1 MQKKF
6 WHWQTINHIINQV
19 CSKGC
24 DFLKKKILLLISFII
39 VIVSIFVSCSVNSD
53 NKDVLTT
60 AVTDND
66 GTTRYY
72 EVVTNDSETTVLYEI
87 TTDSDGN
94 AITKKDDTYVTVKN
108 SSKIHTTGTRKND
121 SNSTSARPTLS
132 SKNNLDDNDVPFE
145 STTENK
151 TTNISNIAQTE
162 STSVPSSE
170 TATTIEAATDADGW
184 ITKWY

>member
-24 DFLKKKILLLISFII
+24 DFLKKKTLLLISFII
-39 VIVSIFVSCSVNSD
+39 VIVSIFVSCAVNSD

-72 EVVTNDSETTVLYEI
+72 EVVTDDSETTVLYEI
-87 TTDSDGN
+87 ATDSDGKS
-94 AITKKDDTYVTVKN
+94 ITKKGGTYVTVKN
-108 SSKIHTTGTRKND
+108 PSKPHTADDKQN
-121 SNSTSARPTLS
+121 NPYSAKTRPTSS
-132 SKNNLDDNDVPFE
+132 SKNSADDNDVLFE
-145 STTENK
+145 SSTENK
-151 TTNISNIAQTE
+151 TTNITQTE
-162 STSVPSSE
+162 PTSVSSSK

>member
-24 DFLKKKILLLISFII
+24 DFLKKKTLLLISFII
-39 VIVSIFVSCSVNSD
+39 VIVSIFVSCSVHKNTEDTS
-53 NKDVLTT
+53 TT

-72 EVVTNDSETTVLYEI
+72 EVVTDDSETTVLYEI
-87 TTDSDGN
+87 VTDSNGKS
-94 AITKKDDTYVTVKN
+94 ITKKGGTYVTVKN
-108 SSKIHTTGTRKND
+108 PSETHTADNRKNTSD
-121 SNSTSARPTLS
+121 STNAKPTSS
-132 SKNNLDDNDVPFE
+132 SENNADDNDVPFE
-145 STTENK
+145 SSTENK
-151 TTNISNIAQTE
+151 TTNVSNTTQKEPE
-162 STSVPSSE
+162 SAPSSE
-170 TATTIEAATDADGW
+170 TATTIEAATDSDGW